1 MKRLIR
7 KILKEELSVNSNRIE
22 ILNSIDWPNYGG
34 VIDSF
39 ETTQYHG
46 ASNMLGEIT
55 LDNLILKR
63 VPVQLKD
70 SGRYGSSN
78 VGCMGFYL
86 TPKKGSLIPPF
97 KQSYPKSASKYAYEK
112 AYKYSSEVGEE
123 KSKSMVY
130 EVMLDPKAII
140 VDYYPGGCLGM
151 AYSKGEQEVEQ
162 IMLDNADGF
171 YGNGEIAITNKNV
184 IQSINLVDSASVREI
199 NDMFRQ

>member
-1 MKRLIR
+1 MRSIIR
-7 KILKEELSVNSNRIE
+7 RILREELSVNSNRIE

-46 ASNMLGEIT
+46 ASNVLGEIT

-63 VPVQLKD
+63 TPIQLKD
-70 SGRYGSSN
+70 SGRYGSSK

-86 TPKKGSLIPPF
+86 TPNKGSLF
-97 KQSYPKSASKYAYEK
+97 NFTKSYPKSASKYAYEK
-112 AYKYSSEVGEE
+112 ALKYSSEVGEE
-123 KSKSMVY
+123 ESKAMVY
-130 EVMLDPKAII
+130 EVILDPKAIL

-151 AYSKGEQEVEQ
+151 AFSKGQQEVEQ

-184 IQSINLVDSASVREI
+184 IQSINLVDSASIREI
-199 NDMFRQ
+199 HDMFG

>member
-1 MKRLIR
+1 VKRLIR
-7 KILKEELSVNSNRIE
+7 KILKEELSDNSNRIK

-63 VPVQLKD
+63 TSIQLKD
-70 SGRYGSSN
+70 SGMYGSSK

-86 TPKKGSLIPPF
+86 TPNKGSLF
-97 KQSYPKSASKYAYEK
+97 DFAGLYPKAASKYAYEK
-112 AYKYSSEVGEE
+112 AWKYSSEVGEE
-123 KSKSMVY
+123 KSKAMVY
-130 EVMLDPKAII
+130 EVILDPKAII

-151 AYSKGEQEVEQ
+151 AFSKGQQEAEQ
-162 IMLDNADGF
+162 IMLDNSDGF

-184 IQSINLVDSASVREI
+184 IQSINLVDSASIREI